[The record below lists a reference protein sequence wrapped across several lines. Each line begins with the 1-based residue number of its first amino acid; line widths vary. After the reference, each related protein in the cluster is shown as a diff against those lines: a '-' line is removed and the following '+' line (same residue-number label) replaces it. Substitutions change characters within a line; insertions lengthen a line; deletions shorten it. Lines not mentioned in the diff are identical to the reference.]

1 MKKIYFTF
9 LLMLPFIGFAQ
20 NYNVTLSVNAENIT
34 VGPNG
39 VYAGGGFLGGS
50 DAYAMDDSDSDD
62 VWVVTLSLDPATA
75 NGGKFIFL
83 NSPTG
88 AADWGT
94 KEVLA
99 GLPCGDPANYD
110 DRTMPTLT
118 ADTKERLDI

>member
-9 LLMLPFIGFAQ
+9 LMMLPFIGFAQ

-62 VWVVTLSLDPATA
+62 VWVVTLSLDPTTA
-75 NGGKFIFL
+75 NGGHQPETICRPL
-83 NSPTG
+83 NE
-88 AADWGT
+88 
-94 KEVLA
+94 EVPH
-99 GLPCGDPANYD
+99 GQ
-110 DRTMPTLT
+110 R
-118 ADTKERLDI
+118 R

>member
-50 DAYAMDDSDSDD
+50 DAYPMDD
-62 VWVVTLSLDPATA
+62 
-75 NGGKFIFL
+75 
-83 NSPTG
+83 
-88 AADWGT
+88 
-94 KEVLA
+94 
-99 GLPCGDPANYD
+99 
-110 DRTMPTLT
+110 
-118 ADTKERLDI
+118 